1 MIYEIIISYNKSTGK
16 TSFGLMKDKK
26 DNLNPTLEDLKT
38 YLSISKL
45 VMDQVGLKLKNKMA
59 DEND

>member
-26 DNLNPTLEDLKT
+26 DNLNPTLEDLKA
-38 YLSISKL
+38 YFSISKI
-45 VMDQVGLKLKNKMA
+45 VMDQVGLKLKNKMSSK
-59 DEND
+59 DE

>member
-1 MIYEIIISYNKSTGK
+1 MVYEIIISYNKSTGK

-26 DNLNPTLEDLKT
+26 DNLDPTMDELKT

-45 VMDQVGLKLKNKMA
+45 VMDQVALKIKNKMSKK
-59 DEND
+59 DD